1 MQSVLIANRGE
12 IALRI
17 QRAASVVGLRTVAIY
32 TKDESDSRHI
42 GAADTAVQL
51 SGEGAQAYLEA
62 AEIISIARQTGC
74 SMIHPGYG
82 FLSENADFAEACRAA
97 GITFVGPDASVLR
110 LFGDKMLTRRLA
122 RDCGVPVLPAT
133 EGVTTP
139 DNALAFYRS
148 LGPGAAVMIKAVAGG
163 GGRGMRTAFREED
176 IPEALNRCQ
185 SEAFRAFE
193 NGETYLEQLLPA
205 ARHIEVQIIGD
216 GAGGLVHLWDRECSL
231 QRQHQKLI
239 EMAPADLPTRTREA
253 LLAAA
258 LKMAA
263 EAGYASLGTF
273 EFLIDSQDQSRFYFM
288 EANPRLQVEHPVTEA
303 VTGVDLVAA
312 QLRIARGETLA
323 EMGLEQARI
332 PAPRG
337 IAVEARVNLEELHPD
352 GNVWPTSGEIISFE
366 LPSLPDVRIDTHG
379 FEGMTVSGG
388 FDSLLAKVIITD
400 PAGNFTAAL
409 EKLDHSLARL
419 RIEGPATNIALLR
432 KIIGHRLVRTRDF
445 TTRFVD
451 EHLAELVGG
460 TSERNGSED
469 AAAAVLAPVQG
480 TIVAVLAAAG
490 DLVRRGDPLAVLE
503 AMKME
508 HMLCAPHTGRVLELM
523 VSATDMVIGGATIA
537 IVEAV
542 EHGQGS
548 LPSGVQVAGSEDL
561 SAIRPDLREVMDRH
575 DRVLDE
581 ARPAAVKRRH
591 GSGRRT
597 ARENMADLFDDGSF
611 TEYGALTIAAQRQR
625 RSLNDLIENTPADGL
640 VTGTGRVNTSMFGR
654 DAAQIIAMSYDYT
667 VLAGTQG
674 TQNHKKAERMFDL
687 ARRRRLPLVIFAEGG
702 GGRPGDTDNMAKA
715 SGMDLPTFVAMG
727 RLNGLVPT
735 VGIAAGRCFAGN
747 AALLGCCD
755 VVIATADSNIGMGGP
770 AMIEGGGLGKHL
782 PEEIGP
788 LPVQSANGVVDISVT
803 DEEEAVRAAGKYLSY
818 FQGALH
824 EFTFDD
830 QRRLRW
836 AIPENRVRIY
846 EVRNVIDL
854 LADTESVLELRNGFG
869 RSIVTALVR
878 IEGRPMGIVA
888 NDPAHLG
895 GALDSDAAD
904 KMARFLQLCDAH
916 GLPIITLCDTPGFMV
931 GPDAETT
938 ASVRHFSRLFVT
950 APNLTV
956 PIFTVILRKGY
967 GLGAQAMAGG
977 SFKVPVATVAWPTAE
992 LGAMGFEGAV
1002 QLGYRQ
1008 ELEAITDPAERRE
1021 RFQALLENYQE
1032 QGKAI
1037 HAASVFE
1044 IDDVIDPALTRSWVI
1059 NALTGA
1065 GTSSKDPTPGRR
1077 RLIDTW

>member
-17 QRAASVVGLRTVAIY
+17 QRAASVLGLRTVAIY

-82 FLSENADFAEACRAA
+82 FLSENADFAEACGAA
-97 GITFVGPDASVLR
+97 GIIFVGPDASVLR
-110 LFGDKMLTRRLA
+110 LFGDKMKTRRLA

-139 DNALAFYRS
+139 DNALDFYRS

-163 GGRGMRTAFREED
+163 GGRGMRTAFREEE
-176 IPEALNRCQ
+176 IPEALERCR
-185 SEAFRAFE
+185 SEAFRAFG

-273 EFLIDSQDQSRFYFM
+273 EFLVDSQDQSRFYFM

-323 EMGLEQARI
+323 GMGLEQAQI
-332 PAPRG
+332 PVPQG
-337 IAVEARVNLEELHPD
+337 IAVEARVNLEQLHLD
-352 GNVWPTSGEIISFE
+352 GNVWPTSGEITSFE
-366 LPSLPDVRIDTHG
+366 LPDLPDVRIDTHG

-409 EKLDHSLARL
+409 EKLDHSLTRL
-419 RIEGPATNIALLR
+419 RIEGPETNIALLR
-432 KIIGHRLVRTRDF
+432 KIIGHRSVRARNF

-460 TSERNGSED
+460 TSESNGPEGT
-469 AAAAVLAPVQG
+469 AAVLAPVQG

-490 DLVRRGDPLAVLE
+490 DLVRRGEPLAVLE

-508 HMLCAPHTGRVLELM
+508 HLLCAPHTGRVLELNVSETNT
-523 VSATDMVIGGATIA
+523 VSAGATIA

-548 LPSGVQVAGSEDL
+548 LPPGVQAAGSEDL
-561 SAIRPDLREVMDRH
+561 TAIRPDLREVMDRH

-581 ARPAAVKRRH
+581 ARPTAVKRRH

-625 RSLNDLIENTPADGL
+625 RSLDDLIEKTPADGL
-640 VTGTGRVNTSMFGR
+640 VAGTGRVNTSMFGT

-770 AMIEGGGLGKHL
+770 AMIEGGGLGRHL
-782 PEEIGP
+782 PEDIGP
-788 LPVQSANGVVDISVT
+788 LGVQSANGVVDISVT
-803 DEEEAVRAAGKYLSY
+803 DEEEAVRAAEKYLSY
-818 FQGALH
+818 FQGAVS
-824 EFTFDD
+824 EFTFED
-830 QRRLRW
+830 QRRLRS

-846 EVRNVIDL
+846 EVRNIIDL
-854 LADTESVLELRNGFG
+854 LADTESVLELRAGFG

-931 GPDAETT
+931 GPAAETT

-950 APNLTV
+950 APNLSV
-956 PIFTVILRKGY
+956 PMITVILRKGY

-977 SFKVPVATVAWPTAE
+977 SFKIPVATVAWPTAE

-1008 ELEAITDPAERRE
+1008 ELEAITDPAERSE
-1021 RFQALLENYQE
+1021 RFQTLLENYQE

-1044 IDDVIDPALTRSWVI
+1044 IDDVIDPALTRSWVV
-1059 NALTGA
+1059 NALSGA
-1065 GTSSKDPTPGRR
+1065 GDPNSGPNPGRR
-1077 RLIDTW
+1077 RFIDTW

>member
-17 QRAASVVGLRTVAIY
+17 QRAASVLGLRTVAIY

-42 GAADTAVQL
+42 GAADTAFQL

-62 AEIISIARQTGC
+62 AEIISIARQAGC

-82 FLSENADFAEACRAA
+82 FLSENADFAEACGAA
-97 GITFVGPDASVLR
+97 GVTFVGPDASVLR
-110 LFGDKMLTRRLA
+110 LFGDKMKTRRLA

-139 DNALAFYRS
+139 GDAVDFYRS

-176 IPEALNRCQ
+176 IPEALERCR
-185 SEAFRAFE
+185 SEAFRAFG

-216 GAGGLVHLWDRECSL
+216 GAGGLAHLWDRECSL

-253 LLAAA
+253 LIAAA

-273 EFLIDSQDQSRFYFM
+273 EFLVDSQDQSRFYFI

-323 EMGLEQARI
+323 GMGLEQARI
-332 PAPRG
+332 PVPQG
-337 IAVEARVNLEELHPD
+337 IAVEARVNLEELRPD
-352 GNVWPTSGEIISFE
+352 GNVWPTSGEITSFG
-366 LPSLPDVRIDTHG
+366 PPALPDVRIDTHG

-400 PAGNFTAAL
+400 PGGNFTAAL
-409 EKLDHSLARL
+409 ERLDHSLARF
-419 RIEGPATNIALLR
+419 RVEGPDTNIALLR
-432 KIIGHRLVRTRDF
+432 KIIGHRLVRGRNF

-460 TSERNGSED
+460 TPEGNGSEG
-469 AAAAVLAPVQG
+469 AAAVLAPVRG

-508 HMLCAPHTGRVLELM
+508 HMLCAPHTGRVLEIM
-523 VSATDMVIGGATIA
+523 VSEADMVIDGATIA

-548 LPSGVQVAGSEDL
+548 LPSGVEAAGSEDL
-561 SAIRPDLREVMDRH
+561 SVIRPDLREVMDRH

-625 RSLNDLIENTPADGL
+625 RSLEDLIENTPADGL
-640 VTGTGRVNTSMFGR
+640 VAGTGRVNTSMFGR

-674 TQNHKKAERMFDL
+674 TQNHKKAERLFDL
-687 ARRRRLPLVIFAEGG
+687 ARRRRLPMVIFAEGG

-715 SGMDLPTFVAMG
+715 SGMDLPTFVALG

-782 PEEIGP
+782 PEDIGP
-788 LPVQSANGVVDISVT
+788 LCVQSANGVVDISVT
-803 DEEEAVRAAGKYLSY
+803 DEEDAVRAAGKYLSY
-818 FQGALH
+818 FQGAVS
-824 EFTFDD
+824 EFTCED
-830 QRRLRW
+830 QRRLRS

-854 LADTESVLELRNGFG
+854 LADTASVLELRAGFG

-931 GPDAETT
+931 GPEAETT

-956 PIFTVILRKGY
+956 PICTVILRKGY

-1002 QLGYRQ
+1002 QLGYRH
-1008 ELEAITDPAERRE
+1008 ELEAITDPAKRRE
-1021 RFQALLENYQE
+1021 RFQTLLENYQE
-1032 QGKAI
+1032 QGKAV

-1044 IDDVIDPALTRSWVI
+1044 IDDVIDPALTRSWVV
-1059 NALTGA
+1059 NAFTGA
-1065 GTSSKDPTPGRR
+1065 GASTTEPSPGRR
-1077 RLIDTW
+1077 RFIDTW